1 MRYQFGGNEKTNG
14 NDIVV
19 QNKVINLSFQPD
31 SHFLF
36 YQFGCINKVV
46 LVILLCA
53 VKGGIKMKIKK
64 LILEN
69 FRIFKERTTID
80 FDNLTA
86 FIGKNDFGKS
96 SILEVLDIFL
106 NDKDARVKIDKDDLS
121 KGANSSDIL
130 IGVVFEDLPKKIIID
145 ATVQTDLKEEYL
157 LNKDGNLEIHK
168 IYLNGKLKGTSILA
182 NQPNNPNLK
191 DLLSLKISELKTRA
205 QDLGIDLSEEDKR
218 VCSKIRKVIRENINE
233 EIELEE
239 ISILVDKEGAKQI
252 WEQLK
257 NYMPLYALFQ
267 SDRQNVDQDSEV
279 QDPMKIAI
287 KKILCGEELQGKLK
301 GIQKEVETT
310 ITGIANQTIEKLNE
324 MNPEIAQELK
334 PEIPEPKWENVFK
347 GITITSDEGIPL
359 NKRGSGVRRLI
370 LLNFFR
376 AEAEK
381 KKEERNVPNIIY
393 AFEEPETS
401 QHPEHQRKLIDAFLE
416 LSSRDDTQI
425 ILTTHSPGIAS
436 LLPVESLRFL
446 SKRDDQILIAKG
458 TDEIFD
464 KISESLGVL
473 PSIDKEKI
481 DKLKLIVCV
490 EGPTDVEFFKRL
502 SQKVDEEIIID
513 LENDQRVV
521 VIPLGGSTLKHWV
534 DNNYLRKLSLPEIHI
549 YDGDKEKY
557 KQSARQVDV
566 RDDGSKGFTTQKREI
581 ENYVHPSIIE
591 EIFYE
596 LDQNTLIDR
605 TQDNWIEHWD
615 QLNII
620 PSIKRTGVSLREI
633 KIKEKICSEGIENM
647 TVELFK
653 ELQAYEEI
661 KEWFVAM
668 KNNIL
673 D

>member
-1 MRYQFGGNEKTNG
+1 
-14 NDIVV
+14 
-19 QNKVINLSFQPD
+19 
-31 SHFLF
+31 
-36 YQFGCINKVV
+36 
-46 LVILLCA
+46 
-53 VKGGIKMKIKK
+53 MKIKK

-69 FRIFKERTTID
+69 LRIFKERTTID

-86 FIGKNDFGKS
+86 FIGKNDIGKS
-96 SILEVLDIFL
+96 TILEALDIFL

-130 IGVVFEDLPKKIIID
+130 IGVVFEDLPKELIID

-168 IYLNGKLKGTSILA
+168 IYSNGKLKSTFILA
-182 NQPNNPNLK
+182 NHQNSPRLK

-218 VCSKIRKVIRENINE
+218 VSSKIRKAIRENINE
-233 EIELEE
+233 EIKLEE
-239 ISILVDKEGAKQI
+239 ISIFVDKEGAKQI

-287 KKILCGEELQGKLK
+287 KKILRGEELQNKLK
-301 GIQKEVETT
+301 GIQEEVETT

-347 GITITSDEGIPL
+347 GITISSDEGIPL

-401 QHPEHQRKLIDAFLE
+401 QHPEHQRKLIEAFLE

-425 ILTTHSPGIAS
+425 ILSTHSPGIAS
-436 LLPVESLRFL
+436 LLPIESLRFL
-446 SKRDDQILIAKG
+446 YKRDGRILIEKG
-458 TDEIFD
+458 TDEIFE
-464 KISESLGVL
+464 KISESIGVL

-481 DKLKLIVCV
+481 GELKLIVCV

-502 SQKVDEEIIID
+502 SKKVDEDIIID
-513 LENDQRVV
+513 LEKDQGVV
-521 VIPLGGSTLKHWV
+521 LIPLGGSTLKHWV
-534 DNNYLRKLSLPEIHI
+534 DNHYLRKLSLPEIHI
-549 YDGDKEKY
+549 YDGDKEEY
-557 KQSARQVDV
+557 KQTARQVNS
-566 RDDGSKGFTTQKREI
+566 RDDGSRGFTTQKREI

-591 EIFYE
+591 QIFHE
-596 LDQNTLIDR
+596 LNHNTLIDI
-605 TQDNWIEHWD
+605 TQDNWIEQWN
-615 QLNII
+615 QLDII
-620 PSIKRTGVSLREI
+620 PSIKTNGVSLRKI
-633 KIKEKICSEGIENM
+633 KIKEKICTKGIENM
-647 TVELFK
+647 TVKLFQ

-661 KEWFVAM
+661 KEWFRAM

>member
-1 MRYQFGGNEKTNG
+1 
-14 NDIVV
+14 
-19 QNKVINLSFQPD
+19 
-31 SHFLF
+31 
-36 YQFGCINKVV
+36 
-46 LVILLCA
+46 
-53 VKGGIKMKIKK
+53 MKIKK

-69 FRIFKERTTID
+69 LRIFKERTTID

-86 FIGKNDFGKS
+86 FIGKNDIGKS
-96 SILEVLDIFL
+96 TILEALDIFL

-130 IGVVFEDLPKKIIID
+130 IGVVFEDLPKELIID
-145 ATVQTDLKEEYL
+145 ATVQTDLKKEYL

-168 IYLNGKLKGTSILA
+168 IYSNGKLKSTFILA
-182 NQPNNPNLK
+182 NHQNSPRLK

-218 VCSKIRKVIRENINE
+218 VSSKIRKAIRENINE
-233 EIELEE
+233 EIKLEE
-239 ISILVDKEGAKQI
+239 ISIFVDKEGAKQI

-287 KKILCGEELQGKLK
+287 KKILRGEELQNKLK
-301 GIQKEVETT
+301 GIQEEVETT

-347 GITITSDEGIPL
+347 GITISSDEGIPL

-401 QHPEHQRKLIDAFLE
+401 QHPEHQRKLIEAFLE

-425 ILTTHSPGIAS
+425 ILSTHSPGIAS

-446 SKRDDQILIAKG
+446 YKRDGRILIEKG
-458 TDEIFD
+458 TDEIFG
-464 KISESLGVL
+464 KISESIGVL

-481 DKLKLIVCV
+481 GELKLIVCV

-502 SQKVDEEIIID
+502 SKKVDEDIIID
-513 LENDQRVV
+513 LEKDQGVV
-521 VIPLGGSTLKHWV
+521 LIPLGGSTLKHWV
-534 DNNYLRKLSLPEIHI
+534 DNHYLRKLSLPEIHI
-549 YDGDKEKY
+549 YDGDKEEY
-557 KQSARQVDV
+557 KQTARQVNS
-566 RDDGSKGFTTQKREI
+566 RDDGSRGFTTQKREI

-591 EIFYE
+591 QIFHE
-596 LDQNTLIDR
+596 LNHNTLIDI
-605 TQDNWIEHWD
+605 TQDNWIEQWN
-615 QLNII
+615 QLDII
-620 PSIKRTGVSLREI
+620 PSIKTNGVSLREI
-633 KIKEKICSEGIENM
+633 KIKEKICTKGIENM
-647 TVELFK
+647 TVKLFQ

-661 KEWFVAM
+661 KEWFRAM